1 MGAVK
6 QMLMDDADNI
16 LSVTANK
23 LMDGE
28 FSEDDALEVLE
39 KNLETLSVIGLED
52 KYDALA
58 VIYEMTDQLFK
69 DINGEVWFE
78 RKFG

>member
-6 QMLMDDADNI
+6 KMYMDEADNI
-16 LSVTANK
+16 LSVTVNK
-23 LMDGE
+23 LINGE
-28 FSEDDALEVLE
+28 FSEDDALQVLE

-58 VIYEMTDQLFK
+58 VIYQMTDQLYK
-69 DINGEVWFE
+69 DING
-78 RKFG
+78 